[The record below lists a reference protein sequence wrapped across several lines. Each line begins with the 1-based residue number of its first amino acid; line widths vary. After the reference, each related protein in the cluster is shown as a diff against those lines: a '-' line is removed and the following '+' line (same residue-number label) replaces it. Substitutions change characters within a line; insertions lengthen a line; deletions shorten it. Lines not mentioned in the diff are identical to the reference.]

1 VVAAYLPYVY
11 FQPQEWMYT
20 RFLLPA
26 IPVMWLLGAAMACDA
41 LARLSG
47 WRAAAAG
54 LPLLAA
60 LVTWSVLV
68 AHQRDAFA
76 LKDGEAKYVEVG
88 RLVNRLLPPD
98 AVVISMQHSGS
109 LRFYTGRRI
118 LRWDY
123 LDPAWLDRGVAW
135 LRANGHPTYAVL
147 DLSELEEMKRRY
159 GPARQAAMG
168 RLIPLG
174 GFAETRVYEVR

>member
-1 VVAAYLPYVY
+1 
-11 FQPQEWMYT
+11 
-20 RFLLPA
+20 
-26 IPVMWLLGAAMACDA
+26 
-41 LARLSG
+41 
-47 WRAAAAG
+47 
-54 LPLLAA
+54 
-60 LVTWSVLV
+60 
-68 AHQRDAFA
+68 
-76 LKDGEAKYVEVG
+76 
-88 RLVNRLLPPD
+88 
-98 AVVISMQHSGS
+98 MQHSGS

-174 GFAETRVYEVR
+174 GFAETRVYDVR